1 MTKQFPLPCAPALP
15 CSPTARPKLPVRSL
29 AQLMARRTMLANL
42 TDQPISL
49 AQFNCLMAEHAPL
62 KLRQICLMHNAAEA
76 VCDPLLAI
84 VHENRAANTVGAQNT
99 FPDFLYL
106 VPGYYA
112 DVMAEI
118 GALVEATTNT
128 LAQQLSQFGNPHAPL
143 LPIKRKVKPLPAED
157 AAWQWAEAMEALL
170 TQPAAAKAG

>member
-1 MTKQFPLPCAPALP
+1 
-15 CSPTARPKLPVRSL
+15 
-29 AQLMARRTMLANL
+29 
-42 TDQPISL
+42 
-49 AQFNCLMAEHAPL
+49 
-62 KLRQICLMHNAAEA
+62 MHNAAKA

-128 LAQQLSQFGNPHAPL
+128 LAQQLSQFGNPHAPM
-143 LPIKRKVKPLPAED
+143 LPIKRKVKPLPPED
-157 AAWQWAEAMEALL
+157 AAWQWAEAMETLL